1 MKLLLSNSKLT
12 RFSNEQNYATVTD
25 VPLQDDIALVA
36 QNLLV
41 WLNSRLGG
49 EEIVNQVLLEPDGQT
64 VTTYETQL
72 DLEGNEMEV
81 PSGYRPRLSASVTV
95 DHPSGSR
102 TFAVSSEA
110 LPSEMRDSILS
121 AWEMIHAFRAG
132 EGTI

>member
-1 MKLLLSNSKLT
+1 MKLLLSNNRLT
-12 RFSNEQNYATVTD
+12 RFSNEGNYATVTD

-36 QNLLV
+36 QNLLA
-41 WLNSRLGG
+41 WLNSQLG
-49 EEIVNQVLLEPDGQT
+49 EAESVNQVFLEPDGQA

-81 PSGYRPRLSASVTV
+81 PAGYRPRLNASVTV
-95 DHPSGSR
+95 DHSSGSR

-121 AWEMIHAFRAG
+121 AWEMVREFRAE
-132 EGTI
+132 EGTT